1 MITDVVAIE
10 QTNGSISYRRPINA
24 GSMFAKVKV
33 EGERRVLTVRA
44 AAFEAPAAN
53 AAPSPIVR
61 FDINA
66 GSLPKGMRFIS
77 REERKSDRPDLTEA
91 RVVVSGG
98 RPLKDKETFER
109 LVGGLADALVGAI
122 GATRAAVDAG
132 MAPNDYQIGQ
142 TGKVVAPELYIALGI
157 SGAIQHLAG
166 IKDSRIIVAIN
177 KDPDAPICQAATYTL
192 VGDLYQIVPQLIESI
207 RRA

>member
-1 MITDVVAIE
+1 
-10 QTNGSISYRRPINA
+10 
-24 GSMFAKVKV
+24 
-33 EGERRVLTVRA
+33 
-44 AAFEAPAAN
+44 
-53 AAPSPIVR
+53 
-61 FDINA
+61 
-66 GSLPKGMRFIS
+66 
-77 REERKSDRPDLTEA
+77 
-91 RVVVSGG
+91 
-98 RPLKDKETFER
+98 
-109 LVGGLADALVGAI
+109 LADALGGAV

-177 KDPDAPICQAATYTL
+177 KDPEAPIFQMATYGL
-192 VGDLYQIVPQLIESI
+192 VGDLHQIVPQLIEAI